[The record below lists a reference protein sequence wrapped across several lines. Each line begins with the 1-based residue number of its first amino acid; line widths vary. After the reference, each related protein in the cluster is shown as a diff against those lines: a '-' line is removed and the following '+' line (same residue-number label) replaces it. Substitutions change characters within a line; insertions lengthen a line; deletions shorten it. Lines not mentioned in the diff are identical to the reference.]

1 MAEYVFNN
9 FKKIPLEGKDL
20 PKGVKETEEDAY
32 IVVPKN
38 VEFQDV
44 KAEIV
49 PEDKSGK
56 SKKGTLTYTYDGQ
69 TVGVSEVVLKDSYFQ
84 TNTAGTKT
92 EKTRQIRR
100 NKSLFLLFHRKLR

>member
-1 MAEYVFNN
+1 M
-9 FKKIPLEGKDL
+9 
-20 PKGVKETEEDAY
+20 KETEEDAY

-56 SKKGTLTYTYDGQ
+56 SKKGTLTYTYDWPDGR
-69 TVGVSEVVLKDSYFQ
+69 SLRSCFERFIFSDKHS
-84 TNTAGTKT
+84 
-92 EKTRQIRR
+92 R
-100 NKSLFLLFHRKLR
+100 NEDRKK